1 MNNSLLLRAAMA
13 LCAVNALFALLST
26 WSMSSARTRLNEG
39 LQQADR
45 AVAEVAA
52 KAAAETAAETTARK
66 DAVAA
71 AEQRLQAAEKEI
83 GELRARVFPP
93 APQPR
98 RPTIPSGEPGAA
110 PEESGTPP
118 VNLKP

>member
-1 MNNSLLLRAAMA
+1 MKNSLLLRAAMA
-13 LCAVNALFALLST
+13 LCAVNALFALVST
-26 WSMSSARTRLNEG
+26 WSMSSARARLNEG

-52 KAAAETAAETTARK
+52 KAAAETTARK

-93 APQPR
+93 SPQPR
-98 RPTIPSGEPGAA
+98 RPTIPPGEPGAA

-118 VNLKP
+118 VNPKP

>member
-13 LCAVNALFALLST
+13 LCAVNVLFALLST
-26 WSMSSARTRLNEG
+26 WSMSSARARLNEG
-39 LQQADR
+39 LQQVDR

-52 KAAAETAAETTARK
+52 KASAETAAETTARK

-83 GELRARVFPP
+83 STLRARVFPP

-98 RPTIPSGEPGAA
+98 RPTIPSVEPEAA
-110 PEESGTPP
+110 PEESVTPP
-118 VNLKP
+118 VNPKP